1 MRLERRD
8 LQLLGIGGRRADGIK
23 QGSHHCPA
31 LQSENQGDV
40 VQIVPGPYSDEG
52 QTLVERITEK
62 DGAIFQFALEHSSA
76 ALLCKVEQPSA
87 SLVMP
92 SLRAEPTSAAGS
104 SAHLDSRGPRG
115 LDPGIEQSLDA
126 R

>member
-8 LQLLGIGGRRADGIK
+8 LQLLGIAGRRADGIK
-23 QGSHHCPA
+23 RGSHHCPA

-62 DGAIFQFALEHSSA
+62 DGASFQFALKSKLGRVAVQSRA
-76 ALLCKVEQPSA
+76 AKRFLGYAVQQSRADLGSGIVG
-87 SLVMP
+87 
-92 SLRAEPTSAAGS
+92 SLRFAWAE
-104 SAHLDSRGPRG
+104 GPRSR
-115 LDPGIEQSLDA
+115 DRAKS
-126 R
+126 